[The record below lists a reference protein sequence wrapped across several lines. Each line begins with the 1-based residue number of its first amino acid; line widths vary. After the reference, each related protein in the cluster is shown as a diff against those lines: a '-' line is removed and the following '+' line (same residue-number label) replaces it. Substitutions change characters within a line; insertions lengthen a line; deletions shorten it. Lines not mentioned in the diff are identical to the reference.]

1 MNMNWHYAPPS
12 GWINDPNGL
21 LFDGKAW
28 HLFAQYTP
36 GNGECGPKH
45 WIHAVSEDLLR
56 WRDLGVALAPEALG
70 EIWSG
75 SAVTYNGQMI
85 AMYTH
90 HGESEQQSLAF
101 SDDGIHFT
109 PYAQNPVI
117 TNPGLRDF
125 RDPKVFRNEI
135 LGGWGMVLAA
145 GDELRFYHSADL
157 LEWEQTGAFGKA
169 ENLMGGIFE
178 CPDLFCL
185 TAPNGSDV
193 WVLTA
198 SMGIAAELGGCKMQY
213 FLGTFDGKTFHQ
225 TIPSKKPL
233 LMDFGADNYAAVAFF
248 DAEPVQIGWAGNW
261 AYTDHVPLES
271 GCMTLARRVSLV
283 QTNQGLRLAW
293 EPVLP
298 ALSAPVAMSC
308 GGIDLTLPAEPF
320 VLDITASGDFSAALV
335 NDAGERFAF
344 GCEAGVF
351 FADREGTSSLPFSR
365 LEQRRLMDGP
375 VEMRLVFENT
385 IAELYADAGTYACT
399 TRLFPAQ
406 PYNRLELTGEC
417 SATIMIEKA

>member
-1 MNMNWHYAPPS
+1 MNMNWHYTPPS

-21 LFDGKAW
+21 LFDGKTW

-56 WRDLGVALAPEALG
+56 WRDLGIALAPEALG

-75 SAVTYNGQMI
+75 SAVTRGGQMI

-90 HGESEQQSLAF
+90 HGESEQQSLSF
-101 SDDGIHFT
+101 SDDSIHFT

-145 GDELRFYHSADL
+145 GDELRFYRSDDL

-178 CPDLFCL
+178 CPDLFRL
-185 TAPNGSDV
+185 PAPDGSDV

-198 SMGIAAELGGCKMQY
+198 SMGISAELGGCKMQY
-213 FLGTFDGKTFHQ
+213 FLGTFDGETFHQ
-225 TIPSKKPL
+225 TIPSTESL

-261 AYTDHVPLES
+261 AYTDQVPLES
-271 GCMTLARRVSLV
+271 GCMTLARKLSLV
-283 QTNQGLRLAW
+283 ETKQGLCLAW
-293 EPVLP
+293 QPALP
-298 ALSAPVAMSC
+298 ALSVPAAMANGC
-308 GGIDLTLPAEPF
+308 ALPEEPF
-320 VLDITASGDFSAALV
+320 VLDITAPGNFSAALV

-351 FADREGTSSLPFSR
+351 FADRTKTGSLPFSR
-365 LEQRRLMDGP
+365 LEQSRLMNGP
-375 VEMRLVFENT
+375 VAMQLVFERT
-385 IAELYADAGTYACT
+385 IAELFADAGTYAGT

-406 PYNRLELTGEC
+406 PYTRLELTGEC
-417 SATIMIEKA
+417 SANIMMEKA